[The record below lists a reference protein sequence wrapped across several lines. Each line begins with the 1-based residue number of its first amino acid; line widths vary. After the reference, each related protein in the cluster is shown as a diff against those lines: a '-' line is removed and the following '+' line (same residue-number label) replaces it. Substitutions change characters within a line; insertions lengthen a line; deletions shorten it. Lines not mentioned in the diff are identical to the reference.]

1 MTQEQMAAYLAAIQ
15 AAGITPE
22 RLGQLLVILNAYADK
37 MIADAKALIADQQGS
52 QAVQL
57 AEAARQAAQQDA
69 AAAQVAYL
77 DLVKSMAN

>member
-1 MTQEQMAAYLAAIQ
+1 MTQEQMAAYFEAI
-15 AAGITPE
+15 AKAGITPE
-22 RLGQLLVILNAYADK
+22 RMGQLLVILNAYADK
-37 MIADAKALIADQQGS
+37 MIADAKAIIADHQGA

-77 DLVKSMAN
+77 ELVKSMAD